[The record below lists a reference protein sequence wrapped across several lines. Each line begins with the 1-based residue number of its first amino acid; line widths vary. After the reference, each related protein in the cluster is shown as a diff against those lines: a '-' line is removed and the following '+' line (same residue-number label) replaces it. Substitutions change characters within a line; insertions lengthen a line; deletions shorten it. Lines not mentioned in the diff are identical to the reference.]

1 MAEDSIVTI
10 SYPPEKDA
18 AVKRGP
24 SVPNGPADYETAVSA
39 AGFGKYN
46 LMLLVITLPSA
57 MSSIFASTAMS
68 FIMLEAQCDLNLS
81 LEDKGLL
88 NAITY
93 MGMITSAFA
102 WGMIGDTYGR
112 RTVLMFSYSFD
123 SVFCF
128 LGSFSTQKWMLIL
141 AKYCSGFVMCGPVAV
156 LMTFLAEFHCTSFR
170 PNIIT
175 IIGIYYGIGRTLLPL
190 LAWWIMPLKLHAVI
204 IPGVFEYKSWQ
215 IFLVICCIPAFIS
228 GIVHYCLPETPK
240 FLMTKGHY
248 DRALELFRKIYAI
261 NTGKDPKTYPISE
274 LHDETYENSDHHLDK
289 NGVDNR
295 NKCTK
300 FMDILETIK
309 PLFFP
314 PYLCKTF
321 LMCGILFSTLLGGNT
336 LRLWLPQLFTTMDEY
351 NQAHNYTGD
360 ATLCEML
367 DYSPKTTAT
376 EDTFI
381 NITTECIVTEVNDE
395 VYINNTIVP
404 VVSIFGY
411 FLIGALVTKLGK
423 KTLLILQY
431 IVSGILVISN
441 YWARDSLTT
450 VILSSLF
457 LTFFSICATTAT
469 SIAVELFPTNM
480 RSMATSIALLCG
492 RVGSILGNTLFPVLL
507 VTGCLPPFLFI
518 GGFMFLCAIFSSLLP
533 GTENKPLK

>member
-10 SYPPEKDA
+10 SYPLKKSLKVERA
-18 AVKRGP
+18 
-24 SVPNGPADYETAVSA
+24 SIPNGPADYEAAMSA

-46 LMLLVITLPSA
+46 LMLLIVTLPSA
-57 MSSIFASTAMS
+57 VSSIFATTAMS
-68 FIMLEAQCDLNLS
+68 FIMLEAQCDLDLS

-102 WGMIGDTYGR
+102 WGIVGDTYGR
-112 RTVLMFSYSFD
+112 RTVLLYSYSFD
-123 SVFCF
+123 SIFCF

-156 LMTFLAEFHCTSFR
+156 LMTFLAEFHCSSFR

-175 IIGIYYGIGRTLLPL
+175 ILGIYYGIARTLLPL

-204 IPGVFEYKSWQ
+204 IPGIFEYKSWQ
-215 IFLVICCIPAFIS
+215 IFLIICCIPALIS

-240 FLMTKGHY
+240 FLMTKGKY
-248 DRALELFRKIYAI
+248 DKALELFRKIYSV
-261 NTGKDPKTYPISE
+261 NTGKDPDTYPITE
-274 LHDETYENSDHHLDK
+274 LQDETYDTSDHHLDK
-289 NGVDNR
+289 NGVDSRNR
-295 NKCTK
+295 LTK
-300 FMDILETIK
+300 FVDILETIK

-321 LMCGILFSTLLGGNT
+321 LMCGIFFGGLLSGNT
-336 LRLWLPQLFTTMDEY
+336 WRLWLPQLFTTMDEY
-351 NQAHNYTGD
+351 SQAHNYTSD

-367 DYSPKTTAT
+367 DYSPKTTDNLYTNVTA
-376 EDTFI
+376 
-381 NITTECIVTEVNDE
+381 ECIVSDVNDE

-423 KTLLILQY
+423 KTLLIIQY
-431 IVSGILVISN
+431 TVSGILVIAN

-469 SIAVELFPTNM
+469 SIAVELFPTNF
-480 RSMATSIALLCG
+480 RTMATSIALTFSNWLPATI
-492 RVGSILGNTLFPVLL
+492 SIHQWIHVP
-507 VTGCLPPFLFI
+507 
-518 GGFMFLCAIFSSLLP
+518 
-533 GTENKPLK
+533 